1 MRLWDVR
8 RSGTS
13 ACLTTLDQHADHRG
27 RAPGLMGGPT
37 ELAKAHDG
45 WVVSVEF
52 TPNGCWLLSAGTDKR
67 LRLWNAV
74 TGDNT
79 LLNYAGTHNDKA
91 VEWKVKAIQTGSQGG
106 DEPGGG
112 GGTMVLYPNGASGE
126 VLLYPLLPQ
135 QRLHRRPARRAGGTA
150 GLVGRPVH
158 SLRGHL
164 DTVQSIVY
172 RRDAE
177 QIITGGADSL
187 LLVFDCSRHDAQE
200 GERLDGEGED
210 DDKDGRWLKEG
221 GRKRTAV
228 AATDNWSSDE
238 EEEDGERWGC
248 HGGGGFVPPILQQL
262 VEDDSCGSRQ
272 RGARRR
278 EC

>member
-1 MRLWDVR
+1 M
-8 RSGTS
+8 
-13 ACLTTLDQHADHRG
+13 
-27 RAPGLMGGPT
+27 MGGPT
-37 ELAKAHDG
+37 GLAKAHDG

-52 TPNGCWLLSAGTDKR
+52 TPNGCYLLSAGTDKR
-67 LRLWNAV
+67 LRLWNAL

-91 VEWKVKAIQTGSQGG
+91 VGWKVKAIQTGSKGG

-135 QRLHRRPARRAGGTA
+135 NRHHRRRRGTGTA

-158 SLRGHL
+158 SLKGHL
-164 DTVQSIVY
+164 DAVQSIVY

-200 GERLDGEGED
+200 GQRLDEEEGQGQR
-210 DDKDGRWLKEG
+210 KDGN
-221 GRKRTAV
+221 GRKRTA
-228 AATDNWSSDE
+228 AAAVDDWSSDE
-238 EEEDGERWGC
+238 EDDGGGGGREGGGGG

-262 VEDDSCGSRQ
+262 VEDGC
-272 RGARRR
+272 RGAPRRR

>member
-1 MRLWDVR
+1 M
-8 RSGTS
+8 
-13 ACLTTLDQHADHRG
+13 TLDQHADHRG
-27 RAPGLMGGPT
+27 RAPGIMGGPT

-52 TPNGCWLLSAGTDKR
+52 TPNGCYLLSAGTDKR
-67 LRLWNAV
+67 LRLWNAL

-79 LLNYAGTHNDKA
+79 FLNYAGTHNDKA
-91 VEWKVKAIQTGSQGG
+91 VGWKVKAIQTGSKGG

-135 QRLHRRPARRAGGTA
+135 NRHHRRRRGGAGRAA

-164 DTVQSIVY
+164 DAVQSIVY

-200 GERLDGEGED
+200 GQRLDDEEGD
-210 DDKDGRWLKEG
+210 GQRKDAN
-221 GRKRTAV
+221 GRKRTAAV
-228 AATDNWSSDE
+228 ATDDWSSDE
-238 EEEDGERWGC
+238 EEEGGGEGGGGGRV
-248 HGGGGFVPPILQQL
+248 GGGFVPPILQEL
-262 VEDDSCGSRQ
+262 VEDGSG
-272 RGARRR
+272 RGAPRRR